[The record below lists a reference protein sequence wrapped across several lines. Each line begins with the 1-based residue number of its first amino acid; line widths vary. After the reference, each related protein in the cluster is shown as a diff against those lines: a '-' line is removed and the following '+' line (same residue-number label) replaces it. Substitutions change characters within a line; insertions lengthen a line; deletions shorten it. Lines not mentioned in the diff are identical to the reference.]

1 MWQKELIN
9 LGIDAGKKIVKAA
22 RQTAPKTVFGRAI
35 KQAGNGKSRVI
46 VGGFTGPNLDAVN
59 HNKLVQR
66 RISMNIRPVV
76 TGFTGIPGVLK
87 LKQMTGMPNRGG
99 LRFFPN
105 FRLPKM
111 TRHVVHDIQTTR
123 KAVVG
128 FTTENMQKTD
138 FVTNGSPIVPGQPVK
153 KPEVVTERVVV
164 QGFGGNSAQK
174 IYKTME
180 QDKNTQ
186 RTVVKGFRA

>member
-99 LRFFPN
+99 LRFLPN
-105 FRLPKM
+105 YRLPKM

>member
-46 VGGFTGPNLDAVN
+46 VGGFTGPNLDKIQ
-59 HNKLVQR
+59 HNNLLQMLN
-66 RISMNIRPVV
+66 IMNVRPVV
-76 TGFTGIPGVLK
+76 KGFAVTPGKIHVQKLLNQNTGVLRF
-87 LKQMTGMPNRGG
+87 LPNY
-99 LRFFPN
+99 
-105 FRLPKM
+105 RLPKM

-128 FTTENMQKTD
+128 FGTENMQKTD

-180 QDKNTQ
+180 QNKNTQ